1 MLIKKRLKFY
11 TYIQKYAYY
20 AIELHIILHLFYNS
34 VTLAKKIP
42 NYGINFIGYIRKKK
56 KESGVKNKM
65 KKLKMASCA
74 LVAGLM
80 FSGLTPNVFAEDKIS
95 DVKSQINTQNDTL
108 HKQQQE
114 RDELQ
119 KQMNDLNKTIQGLDK
134 SVQENAS
141 KLDETTKKVADTE
154 QLIEKKN
161 KNIAELQT
169 KIAKREELLR
179 KRLVALQEQP
189 NTNVVTE
196 VLVNSKNIADL
207 VDRLN
212 SVSKILES
220 DEDIMK
226 TQQEDQA
233 NVKKDVETVKTKQKE
248 LKEAQAQIETAK
260 KELDAEKAKKAT
272 AVNDLSGKMDTVVTS
287 MTSTEDQLKELEQQA
302 LKLQQIAEKEAQ
314 EKAAQEVAAQKQA
327 EQAAQQAQAATQPAQ
342 APAQPAQTPAQPAAP
357 ANNDGQDKKEEPK
370 KKEEKKATPAPTPV
384 PGNDNEGRQDVV
396 SKAKGLVGLKYVWG
410 SASIS
415 NGGFDC
421 SGLISYVYGLGRQDT
436 RGLWNS
442 VQKISASEAKPGDL
456 IFLQGTYRAGVSHV
470 GIYIGGGQ
478 MIHAA
483 DESTGVT
490 YGSVNSSYN
499 QKHFLGYGRL

>member
-1 MLIKKRLKFY
+1 MFY
-11 TYIQKYAYY
+11 K
-20 AIELHIILHLFYNS
+20 S

-134 SVQENAS
+134 SVQENAA

-161 KNIAELQT
+161 KDIAELQT

-196 VLVNSKNIADL
+196 VLVNSKNLADL

-260 KELDAEKAKKAT
+260 KELDVEKAKKAA

-287 MTSTEDQLKELEQQA
+287 MTSTEEQLKELEQQA

-327 EQAAQQAQAATQPAQ
+327 EQAAQQAQAQQ
-342 APAQPAQTPAQPAAP
+342 APAQPAQAEPAAP
-357 ANNDGQDKKEEPK
+357 ANNAVQAPKEESKKEESKKEEPK
-370 KKEEKKATPAPTPV
+370 KEEAKKPAPKPAPAPT
-384 PGNDNEGRQDVV
+384 NDVV
-396 SKAKGLVGLKYVWG
+396 EKAKGLVGLKYVWG

-456 IFLQGTYRAGVSHV
+456 IFLQGTYRTGVSHV

>member
-1 MLIKKRLKFY
+1 
-11 TYIQKYAYY
+11 
-20 AIELHIILHLFYNS
+20 
-34 VTLAKKIP
+34 
-42 NYGINFIGYIRKKK
+42 
-56 KESGVKNKM
+56 M

-80 FSGLTPNVFAEDKIS
+80 FSGLTPNAFAEDKIS

-134 SVQENAS
+134 SVQENAA

-161 KNIAELQT
+161 KDIAELQT

-196 VLVNSKNIADL
+196 VLVNSKNVADL
-207 VDRLN
+207 VDRLT

-287 MTSTEDQLKELEQQA
+287 MTSTESQLKDLEKQA
-302 LKLQQIAEKEAQ
+302 LQLQRIAEQEAQ
-314 EKAAQEVAAQKQA
+314 EKAAQEAAAQKQA
-327 EQAAQQAQAATQPAQ
+327 EQAAKDAQAQQAQAA
-342 APAQPAQTPAQPAAP
+342 PAQPAAP
-357 ANNDGQDKKEEPK
+357 ANNGGQAQKEVPKKEDKKPEP
-370 KKEEKKATPAPTPV
+370 TPGPAPA
-384 PGNDNEGRQDVV
+384 PGVIG
-396 SKAKGLVGLKYVWG
+396 KAQQYLGLPYVWG
-410 SASIS
+410 SASPS

-421 SGLISYVYGLGRQDT
+421 SGFISYIFGVGRQDVA
-436 RGLWNS
+436 GYWNS
-442 VQKISASEAKPGDL
+442 VSKVSSPQPGDL
-456 IFLQGTYRAGVSHV
+456 VFFQGTYKPGPSHI
-470 GIYIGGGQ
+470 GIYVGNGQ
-478 MIHAA
+478 MIHAGDKGIA
-483 DESTGVT
+483 YS
-490 YGSVNSSYN
+490 SLSSSYN
-499 QKHFLGYGRL
+499 QKHFLGYGRF

>member
-1 MLIKKRLKFY
+1 
-11 TYIQKYAYY
+11 
-20 AIELHIILHLFYNS
+20 
-34 VTLAKKIP
+34 
-42 NYGINFIGYIRKKK
+42 
-56 KESGVKNKM
+56 M

-141 KLDETTKKVADTE
+141 KLDETTKKVSDTE
-154 QLIEKKN
+154 QLIETKN
-161 KNIAELQT
+161 KDIAELQT

-226 TQQEDQA
+226 TQQEDQT
-233 NVKKDVETVKTKQKE
+233 NVKKDVETVKEKQKE

-260 KELDAEKAKKAT
+260 KELDAEKAKKET
-272 AVNDLSGKMDTVVTS
+272 AVNDLSGKMDTVVTT
-287 MTSTEDQLKELEQQA
+287 MTSTESQLKDLEKQA
-302 LKLQQIAEKEAQ
+302 LQLQRIAEQEAQ
-314 EKAAQEVAAQKQA
+314 EKAAQEAAAQKQA
-327 EQAAQQAQAATQPAQ
+327 EQAAKEAQAQQAAPAQ
-342 APAQPAQTPAQPAAP
+342 APAQQAAP
-357 ANNDGQDKKEEPK
+357 ANNAGQAQKEEPK
-370 KKEEKKATPAPTPV
+370 KEAPKKEKPAPAPASNAGGV
-384 PGNDNEGRQDVV
+384 IG
-396 SKAKGLVGLKYVWG
+396 KAQQYLGLPYVWG
-410 SASIS
+410 SASPS

-421 SGLISYVYGLGRQDT
+421 SGFISYVFGVGRQDVA
-436 RGLWNS
+436 GYWNS
-442 VQKISASEAKPGDL
+442 VSKVSSPQPGDL
-456 IFLQGTYRAGVSHV
+456 VFFQGTYKPGPSHI
-470 GIYIGGGQ
+470 GIYVGNDQ
-478 MIHAA
+478 MIHAGDKGIA
-483 DESTGVT
+483 YS
-490 YGSVNSSYN
+490 SLSSSYN
-499 QKHFLGYGRL
+499 QKHFLGYGRF

>member
-1 MLIKKRLKFY
+1 
-11 TYIQKYAYY
+11 
-20 AIELHIILHLFYNS
+20 
-34 VTLAKKIP
+34 
-42 NYGINFIGYIRKKK
+42 
-56 KESGVKNKM
+56 
-65 KKLKMASCA
+65 MASCA
-74 LVAGLM
+74 LAAGLM

-161 KNIAELQT
+161 KDIAELQT

-207 VDRLN
+207 VDRFN
-212 SVSKILES
+212 SMSKILES

-226 TQQEDQA
+226 TQQEDQV
-233 NVKKDVETVKTKQKE
+233 NVKKDVETVKEKQKE

-260 KELDAEKAKKAT
+260 KEFDAEKAKKET
-272 AVNDLSGKMDTVVTS
+272 AVNDLSGKMDTVVTT
-287 MTSTEDQLKELEQQA
+287 MTSTESQLKDLEKQA
-302 LKLQQIAEKEAQ
+302 LQLQRIAEEEAQ
-314 EKAAQEVAAQKQA
+314 AKAAQEAAAQKQA
-327 EQAAQQAQAATQPAQ
+327 EQAAKAKEAQAQPAQ
-342 APAQPAQTPAQPAAP
+342 APAQPAAP
-357 ANNDGQDKKEEPK
+357 ANNAGQAQKEEPKKEEPK
-370 KKEEKKATPAPTPV
+370 KEQPKKEEPKKEDSTPAPYV
-384 PGNDNEGRQDVV
+384 GGVIA
-396 SKAKGLVGLKYVWG
+396 KAQQQLGKPYVWG
-410 SASIS
+410 SASPS

-421 SGLISYVYGLGRQDT
+421 SGFISYIFGVGRQDVA
-436 RGLWNS
+436 GYWNS
-442 VQKISASEAKPGDL
+442 VSKVSSPQPGDL
-456 IFLQGTYRAGVSHV
+456 VFFQGTYKAGPSHI
-470 GIYIGGGQ
+470 GIYVGDGQ
-478 MIHAA
+478 MIHASDKGIA
-483 DESTGVT
+483 
-490 YGSVNSSYN
+490 YGDINSSYN
-499 QKHFLGYGRL
+499 QKHFLGYGRF

>member
-1 MLIKKRLKFY
+1 MV
-11 TYIQKYAYY
+11 
-20 AIELHIILHLFYNS
+20 LHIILHLFYKS

-108 HKQQQE
+108 HKQQKE

-134 SVQENAS
+134 SVQENAA

-161 KNIAELQT
+161 KDIAELQT

-196 VLVNSKNIADL
+196 VLVNSKNLADL

-260 KELDAEKAKKAT
+260 KELDVEKAKKAA

-287 MTSTEDQLKELEQQA
+287 MTSTEEQLKELEQQA

-327 EQAAQQAQAATQPAQ
+327 EQAAQQAQAQAPAQPSQ
-342 APAQPAQTPAQPAAP
+342 APAQPAQTQAEPAAP

-370 KKEEKKATPAPTPV
+370 KKEEKKATPAPVV
-384 PGNDNEGRQDVV
+384 PADNGGGRQDVV
-396 SKAKGLVGLKYVWG
+396 EKAKGLVGLKYVWG

-456 IFLQGTYRAGVSHV
+456 IFLQGTYRTGVSHV

>member
-1 MLIKKRLKFY
+1 
-11 TYIQKYAYY
+11 
-20 AIELHIILHLFYNS
+20 
-34 VTLAKKIP
+34 
-42 NYGINFIGYIRKKK
+42 
-56 KESGVKNKM
+56 M

-80 FSGLTPNVFAEDKIS
+80 FSGLTPNAFAEDKIS

-134 SVQENAS
+134 SVQENAA

-161 KNIAELQT
+161 KDIAELQT

-196 VLVNSKNIADL
+196 VLVNSKNVADL
-207 VDRLN
+207 VDRLA

-260 KELDAEKAKKAT
+260 KELDAEKEKKAT
-272 AVNDLSGKMDTVVTS
+272 AVNDLSGKMDTVVNS
-287 MTSTEDQLKELEQQA
+287 MTSTESQLKELEQQA
-302 LKLQQIAEKEAQ
+302 LRLQQIAEKEAQ

-327 EQAAQQAQAATQPAQ
+327 EQAAQQAQAQQ
-342 APAQPAQTPAQPAAP
+342 APAQPAQTQAEPAAP

-370 KKEEKKATPAPTPV
+370 KKEEKKATPAPAV
-384 PGNDNEGRQDVV
+384 PADNGGGRQDVV
-396 SKAKGLVGLKYVWG
+396 EKARGLVGLKYVWG

-442 VQKISASEAKPGDL
+442 VQKISPSEAKPGDL

>member
-1 MLIKKRLKFY
+1 M
-11 TYIQKYAYY
+11 T
-20 AIELHIILHLFYNS
+20 
-34 VTLAKKIP
+34 
-42 NYGINFIGYIRKKK
+42 

-134 SVQENAS
+134 SVQENAT
-141 KLDETTKKVADTE
+141 KLDETTKKVSDTE

-161 KNIAELQT
+161 RDIAELQT

-207 VDRLN
+207 VDRFN
-212 SVSKILES
+212 SMSKILES

-226 TQQEDQA
+226 TQQEDQT
-233 NVKKDVETVKTKQKE
+233 NVKKDVETVKEKQKE

-260 KELDAEKAKKAT
+260 KELDAEKEKKET
-272 AVNDLSGKMDTVVTS
+272 AVNDLSGKMDTVVTT
-287 MTSTEDQLKELEQQA
+287 MTSTESQLKDLEKQA
-302 LKLQQIAEKEAQ
+302 LQLQRIAEEEAQ
-314 EKAAQEVAAQKQA
+314 AKAAQEAAAQKQA
-327 EQAAQQAQAATQPAQ
+327 EQAAKEAQAQPAQ
-342 APAQPAQTPAQPAAP
+342 APAEQAAP
-357 ANNDGQDKKEEPK
+357 ANNGGQAQKEEPKKEEPK
-370 KKEEKKATPAPTPV
+370 KETPKPENKKPEPAPGPTPTPV
-384 PGNDNEGRQDVV
+384 PGVIG
-396 SKAKGLVGLKYVWG
+396 KAQQYLGMPYVWA
-410 SASIS
+410 SASPS

-421 SGLISYVYGLGRQDT
+421 SGFISYIFGVGRQDVA
-436 RGLWNS
+436 GYWNS
-442 VQKISASEAKPGDL
+442 VSKVSSPQPGDL
-456 IFLQGTYRAGVSHV
+456 VFFQGTYKAGPSHI
-470 GIYIGGGQ
+470 GIYVGNGQ
-478 MIHAA
+478 MIHASDKGIA
-483 DESTGVT
+483 
-490 YGSVNSSYN
+490 YGDINSSYN
-499 QKHFLGYGRL
+499 QKHFLGYGRF

>member
-1 MLIKKRLKFY
+1 M
-11 TYIQKYAYY
+11 
-20 AIELHIILHLFYNS
+20 LHIILHLFYKT

-161 KNIAELQT
+161 KDIAELQT

-196 VLVNSKNIADL
+196 VLVNSKNVADL
-207 VDRLN
+207 VDRLA

-226 TQQEDQA
+226 TQQEDQV

-260 KELDAEKAKKAT
+260 KELDAEKAKKAA

-287 MTSTEDQLKELEQQA
+287 MTSTESQLKDLEKQA
-302 LKLQQIAEKEAQ
+302 LQLQRIAEQEAQ
-314 EKAAQEVAAQKQA
+314 EKAAQEAAAQKQA
-327 EQAAQQAQAATQPAQ
+327 EQAAKDAQ
-342 APAQPAQTPAQPAAP
+342 APAAQAAP
-357 ANNDGQDKKEEPK
+357 ANNGGQAQKEEPKKEEPK
-370 KKEEKKATPAPTPV
+370 KEEPKKEAPKQEKKQADPAPTPNAGGV
-384 PGNDNEGRQDVV
+384 IG
-396 SKAKGLVGLKYVWG
+396 KAQGYLGLPYVWG
-410 SASIS
+410 SASPS

-421 SGLISYVYGLGRQDT
+421 SGFISYIYGVGRQDVA
-436 RGLWNS
+436 GYWNS
-442 VQKISASEAKPGDL
+442 VSKVSSPQPGDL
-456 IFLQGTYRAGVSHV
+456 VFFQGTYKPGPSHI
-470 GIYIGGGQ
+470 GIYVGNGQ
-478 MIHAA
+478 MIHAGDKGIA
-483 DESTGVT
+483 YS
-490 YGSVNSSYN
+490 SLSSSYN
-499 QKHFLGYGRL
+499 QKHFLGYGRF

>member
-1 MLIKKRLKFY
+1 MFY
-11 TYIQKYAYY
+11 K
-20 AIELHIILHLFYNS
+20 S

-80 FSGLTPNVFAEDKIS
+80 FSGLTPNVFAEDKIA

-161 KNIAELQT
+161 KDIAELQT

-196 VLVNSKNIADL
+196 VLVNSKNVADL

-314 EKAAQEVAAQKQA
+314 EKAAQEAAAQKQA
-327 EQAAQQAQAATQPAQ
+327 EQAAKDAQAPTAQ
-342 APAQPAQTPAQPAAP
+342 APAAQTAP
-357 ANNDGQDKKEEPK
+357 ANNGGQAQKEEPKKEEPK
-370 KKEEKKATPAPTPV
+370 KEEPKKEAPKQETKKPEPAPTPNAGGV
-384 PGNDNEGRQDVV
+384 IG
-396 SKAKGLVGLKYVWG
+396 KAQGYLGLPYVWG
-410 SASIS
+410 SASPS
-415 NGGFDC
+415 KGGFDC
-421 SGLISYVYGLGRQDT
+421 SGFISYIYGVGRQDVA
-436 RGLWNS
+436 GYWNS
-442 VQKISASEAKPGDL
+442 VSRVSSPQPGDL
-456 IFLQGTYRAGVSHV
+456 VFFQGTYKPGPSHI
-470 GIYIGGGQ
+470 GIYVGNGQ
-478 MIHAA
+478 MIHAGDKGIA
-483 DESTGVT
+483 YASL
-490 YGSVNSSYN
+490 SSSYN

>member
-1 MLIKKRLKFY
+1 
-11 TYIQKYAYY
+11 
-20 AIELHIILHLFYNS
+20 
-34 VTLAKKIP
+34 
-42 NYGINFIGYIRKKK
+42 
-56 KESGVKNKM
+56 M

-134 SVQENAS
+134 SVQANAS

-154 QLIEKKN
+154 QLIENKN
-161 KNIAELQT
+161 KDIAELQT

-260 KELDAEKAKKAT
+260 NELDAEKAKKAT

-287 MTSTEDQLKELEQQA
+287 MTSTEGQLKELEQQA

-342 APAQPAQTPAQPAAP
+342 APAQTQAQPAAP

-370 KKEEKKATPAPTPV
+370 KKEEKKATPAPEV
-384 PGNDNEGRQDVV
+384 PDGNDGGRQDVV

-442 VQKISASEAKPGDL
+442 VQKISPSEAKPGDL

>member
-1 MLIKKRLKFY
+1 M
-11 TYIQKYAYY
+11 
-20 AIELHIILHLFYNS
+20 
-34 VTLAKKIP
+34 
-42 NYGINFIGYIRKKK
+42 K

-141 KLDETTKKVADTE
+141 KLDETTKKVSDTE
-154 QLIEKKN
+154 QLIENKN
-161 KNIAELQT
+161 KDIAELQT

-189 NTNVVTE
+189 NTNIVTE
-196 VLVNSKNIADL
+196 VLVNSKNVADL
-207 VDRLN
+207 VDRLA
-212 SVSKILES
+212 SVSKIMES

-226 TQQEDQA
+226 TQQEDQT
-233 NVKKDVETVKTKQKE
+233 NVKKDVETVKEKQKE

-260 KELDAEKAKKAT
+260 KELDVEKEKKAT
-272 AVNDLSGKMDTVVTS
+272 AVNDLSGKMDTVVTT
-287 MTSTEDQLKELEQQA
+287 MTSTEGQLKELEQQA

-314 EKAAQEVAAQKQA
+314 EKAAQEAAAQKQA
-327 EQAAQQAQAATQPAQ
+327 EQAAKEAQAQQAAPAQ
-342 APAQPAQTPAQPAAP
+342 APAEQAAP
-357 ANNDGQDKKEEPK
+357 ANNAGQAQKEEPK
-370 KKEEKKATPAPTPV
+370 KEEAKKPTPTPV
-384 PGNDNEGRQDVV
+384 PVPDTQGGRQDVV
-396 SKAKGLVGLKYVWG
+396 EKARGLVGLKYVWG

-436 RGLWNS
+436 RSLWSS

-456 IFLQGTYRAGVSHV
+456 IFLQGTYREGVSHV

-478 MIHAA
+478 IIHAA

>member
-1 MLIKKRLKFY
+1 
-11 TYIQKYAYY
+11 
-20 AIELHIILHLFYNS
+20 
-34 VTLAKKIP
+34 
-42 NYGINFIGYIRKKK
+42 
-56 KESGVKNKM
+56 M

-154 QLIEKKN
+154 QLIENKN
-161 KNIAELQT
+161 KDIAELQT

-196 VLVNSKNIADL
+196 VLVNSKNVADL
-207 VDRLN
+207 VDRLA

-233 NVKKDVETVKTKQKE
+233 NVKKDVEMVKTKQKE

-260 KELDAEKAKKAT
+260 KELDAEKAKKST

-287 MTSTEDQLKELEQQA
+287 MTSTESQLKDLEKQA
-302 LKLQQIAEKEAQ
+302 LQLQRIAEQEAQ
-314 EKAAQEVAAQKQA
+314 EKAAQEAAAQNQA
-327 EQAAQQAQAATQPAQ
+327 EQAAKDAQAQPAQ
-342 APAQPAQTPAQPAAP
+342 AAPAQPAAP
-357 ANNDGQDKKEEPK
+357 AQKEEPKKEEPK
-370 KKEEKKATPAPTPV
+370 KEAPKQETKKPEPAPGPAPA
-384 PGNDNEGRQDVV
+384 PGVIG
-396 SKAKGLVGLKYVWG
+396 KAQQYLGLPYVWG
-410 SASIS
+410 SASPS

-421 SGLISYVYGLGRQDT
+421 SGFISYVFGVGRQDVA
-436 RGLWNS
+436 GYWNS
-442 VQKISASEAKPGDL
+442 VSKVSSPQPGDL
-456 IFLQGTYRAGVSHV
+456 VFFQGTYKPGPSHI
-470 GIYIGGGQ
+470 GIYVGNGQ
-478 MIHAA
+478 MIHAGDKGIA
-483 DESTGVT
+483 YASL
-490 YGSVNSSYN
+490 SSSYN
-499 QKHFLGYGRL
+499 QKHFLGYGRF

>member
-1 MLIKKRLKFY
+1 M
-11 TYIQKYAYY
+11 
-20 AIELHIILHLFYNS
+20 
-34 VTLAKKIP
+34 
-42 NYGINFIGYIRKKK
+42 K

-80 FSGLTPNVFAEDKIS
+80 FSGLTPNAFAEDNIS

-134 SVQENAS
+134 SVQENVT
-141 KLDETTKKVADTE
+141 KLDETTKKVSDTE

-161 KNIAELQT
+161 KDIAELQT

-233 NVKKDVETVKTKQKE
+233 NVKKDVETVKEKQKE

-260 KELDAEKAKKAT
+260 KELDAEKAKKET
-272 AVNDLSGKMDTVVTS
+272 AVNDLSGKMETVVTT
-287 MTSTEDQLKELEQQA
+287 MTSTESQLKELEQQA

-314 EKAAQEVAAQKQA
+314 EKAAQEAAAQKQA
-327 EQAAQQAQAATQPAQ
+327 EQAAQQAQAPAQ
-342 APAQPAQTPAQPAAP
+342 ASAQPAQTQAAP
-357 ANNDGQDKKEEPK
+357 ANNDGQAKKDEPK
-370 KKEEKKATPAPTPV
+370 KKEEKKAAPAPEV
-384 PGNDNEGRQDVV
+384 PADNGGGRQDVV

-442 VQKISASEAKPGDL
+442 VQKISPSEAKPGDL

>member
-1 MLIKKRLKFY
+1 MFY
-11 TYIQKYAYY
+11 K
-20 AIELHIILHLFYNS
+20 N

-42 NYGINFIGYIRKKK
+42 NYGINFIGYIRKKE

-80 FSGLTPNVFAEDKIS
+80 FSGLTPNAFAEDNIS

-119 KQMNDLNKTIQGLDK
+119 KQMNELNKTIQGLDK
-134 SVQENAS
+134 SVQENSS

-161 KNIAELQT
+161 KDIAELQT
-169 KIAKREELLR
+169 KIAKREDLLR

-196 VLVNSKNIADL
+196 VLVNSKNVADL
-207 VDRLN
+207 VDRLT

-233 NVKKDVETVKTKQKE
+233 NVKKDVATVKEKQKE

-260 KELDAEKAKKAT
+260 KELDAEKAKKET
-272 AVNDLSGKMDTVVTS
+272 AVNDLSGKMDTVVTTL
-287 MTSTEDQLKELEQQA
+287 TSTEDQLKELEKQA
-302 LKLQQIAEKEAQ
+302 LQLQRMAEQEAQ
-314 EKAAQEVAAQKQA
+314 AKAAQEAAAQKQA
-327 EQAAQQAQAATQPAQ
+327 EQAAKEVQ
-342 APAQPAQTPAQPAAP
+342 APAQQVAP
-357 ANNDGQDKKEEPK
+357 ANNGGQAQKEEPK
-370 KKEEKKATPAPTPV
+370 QEAPKQETPKQEKKQPEPAPASNAGGV
-384 PGNDNEGRQDVV
+384 IG
-396 SKAKGLVGLKYVWG
+396 KAQQYLGMPYVWG
-410 SASIS
+410 SASPS
-415 NGGFDC
+415 KGGFDC
-421 SGLISYVYGLGRQDT
+421 SGFISYIFGVGRQDVN
-436 RGLWNS
+436 GYWNS
-442 VQKISASEAKPGDL
+442 VSKVSSPQPGDL
-456 IFLQGTYRAGVSHV
+456 VFFQGTYKAGPSHI
-470 GIYIGGGQ
+470 GIYVGNGQ
-478 MIHAA
+478 MIHASDKGIA
-483 DESTGVT
+483 
-490 YGSVNSSYN
+490 YGDINSSYN
-499 QKHFLGYGRL
+499 KKHFLGYGRF

>member
-1 MLIKKRLKFY
+1 
-11 TYIQKYAYY
+11 
-20 AIELHIILHLFYNS
+20 
-34 VTLAKKIP
+34 
-42 NYGINFIGYIRKKK
+42 
-56 KESGVKNKM
+56 M

-134 SVQENAS
+134 SVQANAS

-154 QLIEKKN
+154 QLIENKN
-161 KNIAELQT
+161 KDIAELQT

-260 KELDAEKAKKAT
+260 NELDAEKAKKAT

-287 MTSTEDQLKELEQQA
+287 MTSTEGQLKELEQQA

-342 APAQPAQTPAQPAAP
+342 APAQTQAQPAAP
-357 ANNDGQDKKEEPK
+357 ANNDGQEKKEEPK
-370 KKEEKKATPAPTPV
+370 KKEEKKATPAPEV
-384 PGNDNEGRQDVV
+384 PTDNGGGRQDVV

-442 VQKISASEAKPGDL
+442 VQKISPSEAKPGDL

>member
-1 MLIKKRLKFY
+1 MFY
-11 TYIQKYAYY
+11 K
-20 AIELHIILHLFYNS
+20 S
-34 VTLAKKIP
+34 VTLVKKNP
-42 NYGINFIGYIRKKK
+42 NYGINFIGYIRKKE
-56 KESGVKNKM
+56 KESGVKDKM

-80 FSGLTPNVFAEDKIS
+80 FSGLTPNAFAEDNIS

-134 SVQENAS
+134 SVQENTS

-161 KNIAELQT
+161 KDIAELQT

-196 VLVNSKNIADL
+196 VLVNSKNVADL
-207 VDRLN
+207 VDRLT

-233 NVKKDVETVKTKQKE
+233 NVKKDVATVKEKQKE

-260 KELDAEKAKKAT
+260 KELDAEKAKKET

-287 MTSTEDQLKELEQQA
+287 MTSTEDQLKELEKQA
-302 LKLQQIAEKEAQ
+302 LQLQRMAEQEAQ
-314 EKAAQEVAAQKQA
+314 AKAAQEAAAQKQA
-327 EQAAQQAQAATQPAQ
+327 EQAAKEVQ
-342 APAQPAQTPAQPAAP
+342 APAQQVAP
-357 ANNDGQDKKEEPK
+357 ANNGGQTQKEEPK
-370 KKEEKKATPAPTPV
+370 QEAPKQETPKQEKKQPEPAPASNAGGV
-384 PGNDNEGRQDVV
+384 IG
-396 SKAKGLVGLKYVWG
+396 KAQQYLGMPYVWG
-410 SASIS
+410 SASPS
-415 NGGFDC
+415 KGGFDC
-421 SGLISYVYGLGRQDT
+421 SGFISYIFGVGRQDVN
-436 RGLWNS
+436 GYWNS
-442 VQKISASEAKPGDL
+442 VSKVSSPQPGDL
-456 IFLQGTYRAGVSHV
+456 VFFQGTYKAGPSHI
-470 GIYIGGGQ
+470 GIYVGNGQ
-478 MIHAA
+478 
-483 DESTGVT
+483 
-490 YGSVNSSYN
+490 
-499 QKHFLGYGRL
+499 

>member
-1 MLIKKRLKFY
+1 M
-11 TYIQKYAYY
+11 
-20 AIELHIILHLFYNS
+20 
-34 VTLAKKIP
+34 
-42 NYGINFIGYIRKKK
+42 K

-134 SVQENAS
+134 SVQENAT
-141 KLDETTKKVADTE
+141 KLDETTKKVSDTE

-161 KNIAELQT
+161 KDIAELQT
-169 KIAKREELLR
+169 KIAKREDLLR

-226 TQQEDQA
+226 TQQEDQT
-233 NVKKDVETVKTKQKE
+233 NVKKDVETVKEKQKE

-260 KELDAEKAKKAT
+260 KELDVEKEKKAT

-287 MTSTEDQLKELEQQA
+287 MTSTEDQLKDLEKQA
-302 LKLQQIAEKEAQ
+302 LQLQRIAEEEAQ
-314 EKAAQEVAAQKQA
+314 AKAAQEAAAQKQA
-327 EQAAQQAQAATQPAQ
+327 EQAAKEAQAAPAQ
-342 APAQPAQTPAQPAAP
+342 APAEQTAP
-357 ANNDGQDKKEEPK
+357 ANNAGQAQKEEPKKEEPK
-370 KKEEKKATPAPTPV
+370 KEEPKKEEPKKEEPKKEKPAPAPTPT
-384 PGNDNEGRQDVV
+384 PDVGV
-396 SKAKGLVGLKYVWG
+396 IGKAKQYLGMPYVWA
-410 SASIS
+410 SASPS

-421 SGLISYVYGLGRQDT
+421 SGFISYIFGVGRQDVN
-436 RGLWNS
+436 GYWNS
-442 VQKISASEAKPGDL
+442 VSKVSSPQPGDL
-456 IFLQGTYRAGVSHV
+456 VFFQNTYKNGPSHI
-470 GIYIGGGQ
+470 GIYVGNGQ
-478 MIHAA
+478 MIHASDKGIA
-483 DESTGVT
+483 
-490 YGSVNSSYN
+490 YGDINSSYN
-499 QKHFLGYGRL
+499 QKHFLGYGRF

>member
-1 MLIKKRLKFY
+1 MRFFFIYKKFLKFY
-11 TYIQKYAYY
+11 TYIQKYAYF
-20 AIELHIILHLFYNS
+20 AIELHIILHLFYKS

-119 KQMNDLNKTIQGLDK
+119 KQMNDLNKIIQGLDK
-134 SVQENAS
+134 SVQENAA

-161 KNIAELQT
+161 KDIAELQT

-196 VLVNSKNIADL
+196 VLVNSKNVADL
-207 VDRLN
+207 VDRLT

-226 TQQEDQA
+226 TQQEDQV

-287 MTSTEDQLKELEQQA
+287 MTSTESQLKDLEKQA
-302 LKLQQIAEKEAQ
+302 LQLQRIAEQEAQ
-314 EKAAQEVAAQKQA
+314 EKAAQEAAAQKQA
-327 EQAAQQAQAATQPAQ
+327 EQAAKATQAQQ
-342 APAQPAQTPAQPAAP
+342 APAEQAAP
-357 ANNDGQDKKEEPK
+357 ANNGGQAKKEEPK
-370 KKEEKKATPAPTPV
+370 KEAPKQETKKPEPAPTPNAGGV
-384 PGNDNEGRQDVV
+384 IG
-396 SKAKGLVGLKYVWG
+396 KAQGYLGLPYVWG
-410 SASIS
+410 SASPS

-421 SGLISYVYGLGRQDT
+421 SGFISYIFGVGRQDVA
-436 RGLWNS
+436 GYWNS
-442 VQKISASEAKPGDL
+442 VSKVSSPQPGDL
-456 IFLQGTYRAGVSHV
+456 VFFQGTYKPGPSHI
-470 GIYIGGGQ
+470 GIYVGNGQ
-478 MIHAA
+478 MIHAGDKGIA
-483 DESTGVT
+483 YS
-490 YGSVNSSYN
+490 SLSSSYN
-499 QKHFLGYGRL
+499 QKHFLGYGRF

>member
-1 MLIKKRLKFY
+1 M
-11 TYIQKYAYY
+11 
-20 AIELHIILHLFYNS
+20 
-34 VTLAKKIP
+34 
-42 NYGINFIGYIRKKK
+42 K

-141 KLDETTKKVADTE
+141 KLDETTKKVSDTE
-154 QLIEKKN
+154 QLIENKN
-161 KNIAELQT
+161 KDIAELQT

-226 TQQEDQA
+226 TQQEDQT
-233 NVKKDVETVKTKQKE
+233 NVKKDVETVKEKQKE

-260 KELDAEKAKKAT
+260 KELDVEKEKKAT

-287 MTSTEDQLKELEQQA
+287 MTSTEGQLKDLEKQA
-302 LKLQQIAEKEAQ
+302 LQLQRIAEEEAQ
-314 EKAAQEVAAQKQA
+314 AKAAQEAAAQKQA
-327 EQAAQQAQAATQPAQ
+327 EQAAKEAQAEQAAPAQQASPAQ
-342 APAQPAQTPAQPAAP
+342 APAQQAAP
-357 ANNDGQDKKEEPK
+357 ANNAGQAQKEEPK
-370 KKEEKKATPAPTPV
+370 KEAPKKEAPKKEKPAPAPTPPA
-384 PGNDNEGRQDVV
+384 PGVIG
-396 SKAKGLVGLKYVWG
+396 KAQQYLGMPYVWG
-410 SASIS
+410 SASPS

-421 SGLISYVYGLGRQDT
+421 SGFISYVFGVGRQDVA
-436 RGLWNS
+436 GYWNS
-442 VQKISASEAKPGDL
+442 VSKVSSPQPGDL
-456 IFLQGTYRAGVSHV
+456 VFFQGTYKAGPSHI
-470 GIYIGGGQ
+470 GIYVGNDQ
-478 MIHAA
+478 MIHAGDKGIA
-483 DESTGVT
+483 YS
-490 YGSVNSSYN
+490 SLSSSYN
-499 QKHFLGYGRL
+499 QKHFLGYGRF

>member
-1 MLIKKRLKFY
+1 
-11 TYIQKYAYY
+11 
-20 AIELHIILHLFYNS
+20 
-34 VTLAKKIP
+34 
-42 NYGINFIGYIRKKK
+42 
-56 KESGVKNKM
+56 M

-80 FSGLTPNVFAEDKIS
+80 FSGLTPNVFAEDKIA

-141 KLDETTKKVADTE
+141 KLDETMKKVADTE

-161 KNIAELQT
+161 KDIAELQT

-302 LKLQQIAEKEAQ
+302 LKLQQIAEREAQ
-314 EKAAQEVAAQKQA
+314 EKAAQEAAAQKQA

-342 APAQPAQTPAQPAAP
+342 APAQPAQTQAQP

-370 KKEEKKATPAPTPV
+370 KKEEKKATPAPAV
-384 PGNDNEGRQDVV
+384 PADNGGGRQDVV
-396 SKAKGLVGLKYVWG
+396 SKARGLVGLKYVWG

-442 VQKISASEAKPGDL
+442 VQKISPSEAKPGDL

>member
-1 MLIKKRLKFY
+1 M
-11 TYIQKYAYY
+11 
-20 AIELHIILHLFYNS
+20 LHIILHLFYKS

-80 FSGLTPNVFAEDKIS
+80 FSGLTPNVFAEDKIA

-161 KNIAELQT
+161 KDIAELQT

-196 VLVNSKNIADL
+196 VLVNSKNVADL

-314 EKAAQEVAAQKQA
+314 EKAAQEAAAQKQA
-327 EQAAQQAQAATQPAQ
+327 EQAAKDAQAPTAQ
-342 APAQPAQTPAQPAAP
+342 APAAQTAP
-357 ANNDGQDKKEEPK
+357 ANNGGQAQKEEPKKEEPK
-370 KKEEKKATPAPTPV
+370 KEEPKKEAPKQETKKPEPAPTPNAGGV
-384 PGNDNEGRQDVV
+384 IG
-396 SKAKGLVGLKYVWG
+396 KAQGYLGLPYVWG
-410 SASIS
+410 SASPS
-415 NGGFDC
+415 KGGFDC
-421 SGLISYVYGLGRQDT
+421 SGFISYIYGVGRQDVA
-436 RGLWNS
+436 GYWNS
-442 VQKISASEAKPGDL
+442 VSRVSSPQPGDL
-456 IFLQGTYRAGVSHV
+456 VFFQGTYKPGPSHI
-470 GIYIGGGQ
+470 GIYVGNGQ
-478 MIHAA
+478 MIHAGDKGIA
-483 DESTGVT
+483 YASL
-490 YGSVNSSYN
+490 SSSYN

>member
-1 MLIKKRLKFY
+1 MFY
-11 TYIQKYAYY
+11 K
-20 AIELHIILHLFYNS
+20 N

-42 NYGINFIGYIRKKK
+42 NYGINFIGYIRKKE

-80 FSGLTPNVFAEDKIS
+80 FSGLTPNAFAEDNIS

-119 KQMNDLNKTIQGLDK
+119 KQMNELNKTIQGLDK

-161 KNIAELQT
+161 KDIAELQT
-169 KIAKREELLR
+169 KIAKREDLLR

-196 VLVNSKNIADL
+196 VLVNSKNVADL
-207 VDRLN
+207 VDRLT

-233 NVKKDVETVKTKQKE
+233 NVKKDVATVKEKQKE

-260 KELDAEKAKKAT
+260 KELDAEKAKKET
-272 AVNDLSGKMDTVVTS
+272 AVNDLSGKMDTVVTT
-287 MTSTEDQLKELEQQA
+287 MTSTEDQLKELEKQA
-302 LKLQQIAEKEAQ
+302 LQLQRMAEQEAQ
-314 EKAAQEVAAQKQA
+314 AKAAQEAAAQKQA
-327 EQAAQQAQAATQPAQ
+327 EQAAKEVQ
-342 APAQPAQTPAQPAAP
+342 APAQQVAP
-357 ANNDGQDKKEEPK
+357 ANNGGQAQKEEPK
-370 KKEEKKATPAPTPV
+370 QEAPKQEAPKQETPKQEKKQPEPAPASNAGGV
-384 PGNDNEGRQDVV
+384 IG
-396 SKAKGLVGLKYVWG
+396 KAQQYLGMPYVWG
-410 SASIS
+410 SASPS
-415 NGGFDC
+415 KGGFDC
-421 SGLISYVYGLGRQDT
+421 SGFISYIFGVGRQDVN
-436 RGLWNS
+436 GYWNS
-442 VQKISASEAKPGDL
+442 VSKVSSPQPGDL
-456 IFLQGTYRAGVSHV
+456 VFFQGTYKAGPSHI
-470 GIYIGGGQ
+470 GIYVGNGQ
-478 MIHAA
+478 MIHASDKGIA
-483 DESTGVT
+483 
-490 YGSVNSSYN
+490 YGDINSSYN
-499 QKHFLGYGRL
+499 KKHFLGYGRF

>member
-1 MLIKKRLKFY
+1 
-11 TYIQKYAYY
+11 
-20 AIELHIILHLFYNS
+20 
-34 VTLAKKIP
+34 
-42 NYGINFIGYIRKKK
+42 
-56 KESGVKNKM
+56 M

-114 RDELQ
+114 RDVLQ

-154 QLIEKKN
+154 RLIENKN
-161 KNIAELQT
+161 KDIAELQT

-196 VLVNSKNIADL
+196 VLVNSKNVADL

-212 SVSKILES
+212 SVSKILAS

-260 KELDAEKAKKAT
+260 KELDAEKAKKST

-287 MTSTEDQLKELEQQA
+287 MTSTESQLKDLEKQA
-302 LKLQQIAEKEAQ
+302 LQLQRIAEQEAQ
-314 EKAAQEVAAQKQA
+314 EKAAQEAAAQKQA
-327 EQAAQQAQAATQPAQ
+327 EQAAKAAQAPTAQ
-342 APAQPAQTPAQPAAP
+342 APAAQTAP
-357 ANNDGQDKKEEPK
+357 ANNGGQAQKEEPKKEEPK
-370 KKEEKKATPAPTPV
+370 KEAPKQEKKQAEPAPASNAGGV
-384 PGNDNEGRQDVV
+384 IG
-396 SKAKGLVGLKYVWG
+396 KAQGYLGLPYVWG
-410 SASIS
+410 SASPS

-421 SGLISYVYGLGRQDT
+421 SGFISYIFGVGRQDVA
-436 RGLWNS
+436 GYWNS
-442 VQKISASEAKPGDL
+442 VSKVSSPQPGDL
-456 IFLQGTYRAGVSHV
+456 VFFQGTYKPGPSHI
-470 GIYIGGGQ
+470 GIYVGNGQ
-478 MIHAA
+478 MIHAGDKGIA
-483 DESTGVT
+483 YASL
-490 YGSVNSSYN
+490 SSSYN
-499 QKHFLGYGRL
+499 QKHFLGYGRF

>member
-1 MLIKKRLKFY
+1 MFY
-11 TYIQKYAYY
+11 K
-20 AIELHIILHLFYNS
+20 N

-134 SVQENAS
+134 SVQENAA
-141 KLDETTKKVADTE
+141 KLDETTKKVSDTE

-161 KNIAELQT
+161 KDIAELQT
-169 KIAKREELLR
+169 KIAKREDLLR

-196 VLVNSKNIADL
+196 VLVNSKNVADL
-207 VDRLN
+207 VDRLT

-233 NVKKDVETVKTKQKE
+233 SVKKDVATVKEKQKE
-248 LKEAQAQIETAK
+248 LKEAQTQIETAK
-260 KELDAEKAKKAT
+260 KELDAEKEKKAT
-272 AVNDLSGKMDTVVTS
+272 AVNDLSGKMDTVVTT
-287 MTSTEDQLKELEQQA
+287 MTSTEGQLKELEKQA
-302 LKLQQIAEKEAQ
+302 LQLQRIAEEEAQ
-314 EKAAQEVAAQKQA
+314 AKAAQEAAAQKQA
-327 EQAAQQAQAATQPAQ
+327 EQAQPAQ
-342 APAQPAQTPAQPAAP
+342 APAEQAAP
-357 ANNDGQDKKEEPK
+357 ANNGGQAQKEEPKKEEPK
-370 KKEEKKATPAPTPV
+370 KEEPKKEAPKKEEQKPTPTPDPNPAPGV
-384 PGNDNEGRQDVV
+384 IG
-396 SKAKGLVGLKYVWG
+396 KAKQYLGMPYVWG
-410 SASIS
+410 SASPS

-421 SGLISYVYGLGRQDT
+421 SGFISYIFGVGRQDV
-436 RGLWNS
+436 RGYWNS
-442 VQKISASEAKPGDL
+442 VSKVDSPQPGDL
-456 IFLQGTYRAGVSHV
+456 VFFQGTYKAGPSHI
-470 GIYIGGGQ
+470 GIYVGNGQ
-478 MIHAA
+478 IIHASDKGIA
-483 DESTGVT
+483 
-490 YGSVNSSYN
+490 YGDINSSYN
-499 QKHFLGYGRL
+499 QKHFLGYGRF

>member
-1 MLIKKRLKFY
+1 MFY
-11 TYIQKYAYY
+11 K
-20 AIELHIILHLFYNS
+20 N

-134 SVQENAS
+134 SVQENAA
-141 KLDETTKKVADTE
+141 KLDETTKKVSDTE

-161 KNIAELQT
+161 KDIAELQT
-169 KIAKREELLR
+169 KIAKREDLLR

-196 VLVNSKNIADL
+196 VLVNSKNVADL
-207 VDRLN
+207 VDRLT

-233 NVKKDVETVKTKQKE
+233 SVKKDVATVKEKQKE
-248 LKEAQAQIETAK
+248 LKEAQTQIETAK
-260 KELDAEKAKKAT
+260 KELDAEKEKKAT
-272 AVNDLSGKMDTVVTS
+272 AVNDLSGKMDTVVTT
-287 MTSTEDQLKELEQQA
+287 MTSTEGQLKELEKQA
-302 LKLQQIAEKEAQ
+302 LQLQRIAEEEAQ
-314 EKAAQEVAAQKQA
+314 AKAAQEAAAQKQA
-327 EQAAQQAQAATQPAQ
+327 EQAQPAQ
-342 APAQPAQTPAQPAAP
+342 APAEQAAP
-357 ANNDGQDKKEEPK
+357 ANNGGQAQKEEPKKEEPK
-370 KKEEKKATPAPTPV
+370 KEEPKKEAPKKEEQKPTPTPDPNPAPGV
-384 PGNDNEGRQDVV
+384 IG
-396 SKAKGLVGLKYVWG
+396 KAKQYLGMPYVWG
-410 SASIS
+410 SASPS

-421 SGLISYVYGLGRQDT
+421 SGFISYIFGVGRQDV
-436 RGLWNS
+436 RGYWNS
-442 VQKISASEAKPGDL
+442 VSKVDSPQPGDL
-456 IFLQGTYRAGVSHV
+456 VFFQGTYKAGPSHI
-470 GIYIGGGQ
+470 GIYVGNGQ
-478 MIHAA
+478 MIHASDKGIA
-483 DESTGVT
+483 
-490 YGSVNSSYN
+490 YGDINSSYN
-499 QKHFLGYGRL
+499 QKHFLGYGRF